1 MPYRVVGANFD
12 QMHLN
17 TNLEWARDHPDTEVV
32 GVCDEEPDTSTGSID
47 EAVAD
52 LDLPDEAV
60 FDDLDACLDATEPDI
75 VLGAPRNSLHAT
87 FVERVTAHGVDALAI
102 EKPMAATLAGAD
114 RMLEAVGDELFVV
127 NWPATWD
134 PVIHTVERLVREGT
148 IGDVREVQYYGGNAG
163 APPEG
168 SWFYEDSEGGG
179 SMLDYLGYGA
189 TFSTW
194 FRGGDLPE
202 RVTAERFVP
211 EGRDTDF
218 QSATVCRYDEGL
230 STFQTTWRMLTNPWE
245 TEPQPMKGYEII
257 GTEGAVST
265 RERDVPI
272 RVTTEER
279 TEGFV
284 VDADALP
291 DRYRNLVAY
300 LVHCLDTGSEP
311 EGPSDPEFCREVQRV
326 IETARQSA
334 ERGEGLDL
342 VE

>member
-17 TNLEWARDHPDTEVV
+17 TNLRWARDHPDTDVV

-52 LDLPDEAV
+52 LDLSGEAV
-60 FDDLDACLDATEPDI
+60 FADLDACLDATDPDI
-75 VLGAPRNSLHAT
+75 VIGAPRNSLHAT
-87 FVERVTAHGVDALAI
+87 FVERVTAHDVDALAI
-102 EKPMAATLAGAD
+102 EKPMAATLSDAD
-114 RMLEAVGDELFVV
+114 RMRAAVDDELFVV

-134 PVIHTVERLVREGT
+134 PVTHTVERLVREGT
-148 IGDVREVQYYGGNAG
+148 IGNVLEVQYYGGNAG

-194 FRGGDLPE
+194 FRGGELPA

-218 QSATVCRYDEGL
+218 QSTTVCRYDEGL
-230 STFQTTWRMLTNPWE
+230 STFQTTWRLLTNPWE

-257 GTEGAVST
+257 GTEGAIST
-265 RERDVPI
+265 RERDVPV

-279 TEGFV
+279 TEGYV
-284 VDADALP
+284 VDPDALP

-300 LVHCLDTGSEP
+300 LVHCLDTESEP
-311 EGPSDPEFCREVQRV
+311 KGPSDPAFCREVQRI

-334 ERGEGLDL
+334 ERGEGLTL